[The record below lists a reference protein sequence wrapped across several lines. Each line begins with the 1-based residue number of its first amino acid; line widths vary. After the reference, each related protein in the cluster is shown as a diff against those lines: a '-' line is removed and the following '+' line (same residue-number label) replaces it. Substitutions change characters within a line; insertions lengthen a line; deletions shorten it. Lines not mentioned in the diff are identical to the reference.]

1 MVYRDSGIRDF
12 DERDIESMRQLLE
25 LINEKCNRDN
35 QWDKIQLM
43 QINWLKLN
51 LEQFVEQLS

>member
-1 MVYRDSGIRDF
+1 
-12 DERDIESMRQLLE
+12 MRQLLKSIE
-25 LINEKCNRDN
+25 EKCDEKN

-51 LEQFVEQLS
+51 LNLFIEQYKDEGKLDI

>member
-1 MVYRDSGIRDF
+1 MK
-12 DERDIESMRQLLE
+12 QLLK
-25 LINEKCNRDN
+25 LIEVKLNEEN

-51 LEQFVEQLS
+51 LNQFIEQME